1 MDNYFK
7 IKISMYLM
15 IIGDIIG
22 YDIIL
27 NNIDIESIKN
37 KLNLEKN
44 YDSTAIYYTRLININ
59 FFYNNYGFNN
69 YDISNKKV
77 SYNSLYYISFIEA
90 FIDNTNNLK
99 NINDIKI
106 NKLKKSFINNIKKY
120 NKEYDIEKLLYVI
133 NDVKYKNNEIEINK
147 NILNNKYI
155 NNKITKNNSNISL
168 FYSIFIGI
176 IYYDNINMLIKL
188 CIHMTKLINNNAYC
202 YIGSIIIALFVSYII
217 LGIKIDKWIF
227 EILDLIKNTDKIEKI
242 LKEILDEE
250 NVNKDEY
257 INILVNYK
265 DNLNIIIL
273 KIEKYIKFRFN
284 EKKNYAINN
293 IEFM

>member
-106 NKLKKSFINNIKKY
+106 NKLKKSFINNL
-120 NKEYDIEKLLYVI
+120 EQ
-133 NDVKYKNNEIEINK
+133 
-147 NILNNKYI
+147 
-155 NNKITKNNSNISL
+155 KII
-168 FYSIFIGI
+168 
-176 IYYDNINMLIKL
+176 
-188 CIHMTKLINNNAYC
+188 
-202 YIGSIIIALFVSYII
+202 
-217 LGIKIDKWIF
+217 
-227 EILDLIKNTDKIEKI
+227 
-242 LKEILDEE
+242 
-250 NVNKDEY
+250 
-257 INILVNYK
+257 
-265 DNLNIIIL
+265 
-273 KIEKYIKFRFN
+273 
-284 EKKNYAINN
+284 
-293 IEFM
+293 